1 MGEKRL
7 QTPRTAGNE
16 DGGGSLKV
24 HDPQDEEHCSQKF
37 AEGTIEVEF
46 SIKIEMNTDS
56 VYPSGAEQSSC
67 KISGCGNK

>member
-1 MGEKRL
+1 MKTGVAASRF
-7 QTPRTAGNE
+7 TI
-16 DGGGSLKV
+16 
-24 HDPQDEEHCSQKF
+24 HEEHCSQKF